1 VKNLFL
7 LAVLALVV
15 TPRSVY
21 AVDCEQ
27 SGDQQGNNKGCK
39 AEIGATEKF
48 GIGVGGAVLIS
59 VAGYLLLRRRRA
71 A

>member
-1 VKNLFL
+1 VKNVLL

-21 AVDCEQ
+21 AADCQQ

-39 AEIGATEKF
+39 AGIGATEKF
-48 GIGVGGAVLIS
+48 GIGMGGAAFIS
-59 VAGYLLLRRRRA
+59 VAGYLLLRRRRVA
-71 A
+71 

>member
-1 VKNLFL
+1 VKDLLL

-21 AVDCEQ
+21 AVDCKQ
-27 SGDQQGNNKGCK
+27 SGDQQGNNNGCK
-39 AEIGATEKF
+39 AGIGANEKF
-48 GIGVGGAVLIS
+48 GIGVGGAVLIG